1 MRRFFILFFLSV
13 LFLNLPAQKI
23 LRRALH
29 YVSTDSIAF
38 LTADKTNF
46 FVAASAADSTALQ
59 RYRQI
64 SRSEARKLLRDTS
77 HSTDER
83 FPKTLSPQFYP
94 FFEAAHRIDYIAA
107 TLPWTANGILA
118 DIAES
123 LLYNEILMGMQRGA
137 VMHYSAEAMLQGA
150 LMTYMT
156 DKEGIYVNLYQNCI
170 ARIVQ
175 DGLCFTLD
183 QITDM
188 PYSPG
193 VKLRVSGI
201 VPQTRMKL
209 RLRIPRWQ
217 ENPSALYV
225 NGHETEVEMVNG
237 YAVIDRMWK
246 SGDEVY
252 TDFDLTPHLTPD
264 MLITAGPLKFIP
276 DNIPS
281 EPITI
286 GNSFTQQGHPI
297 VEGKDFKALPMMDM

>member
-1 MRRFFILFFLSV
+1 MKWG
-13 LFLNLPAQKI
+13 AW
-23 LRRALH
+23 
-29 YVSTDSIAF
+29 
-38 LTADKTNF
+38 
-46 FVAASAADSTALQ
+46 
-59 RYRQI
+59 
-64 SRSEARKLLRDTS
+64 
-77 HSTDER
+77 
-83 FPKTLSPQFYP
+83 
-94 FFEAAHRIDYIAA
+94 
-107 TLPWTANGILA
+107 LPWTANGILA

-252 TDFDLTPHLTPD
+252 TDFDLTPHLTPEYSAHQSSAPSSSSR
-264 MLITAGPLKFIP
+264 AGIF
-276 DNIPS
+276 S
-281 EPITI
+281 
-286 GNSFTQQGHPI
+286 PI
-297 VEGKDFKALPMMDM
+297 VSFRNISSS